1 MMNKNNAT
9 ESFNELYRTIKTLR
23 GPDGC
28 PWDKEQT
35 VFSITANLIE
45 EAHEFSEAAAKHPA
59 SESVKEMREELGDV
73 FLVTTMLGIIAEED
87 RLFSLKDSLQEITEK
102 IIRRHP
108 HVFGES
114 KAADSR
120 EVISQWDKIKS
131 DVEGK
136 PGHSSLET
144 VPKNLPPMIRA
155 EKIQKKAAKT
165 GFDWKNYEGPLC
177 KIREETEE
185 LAELLNDKTSDK
197 ELLTEELGDM
207 LFSVI
212 NLSRHLEIDP
222 SAALQ
227 KSTQKFINRY
237 KEMKAIA
244 EQEGIELSFKN
255 AAKLDKIWKT
265 IKGRL

>member
-1 MMNKNNAT
+1 
-9 ESFNELYRTIKTLR
+9 
-23 GPDGC
+23 
-28 PWDKEQT
+28 
-35 VFSITANLIE
+35 
-45 EAHEFSEAAAKHPA
+45 
-59 SESVKEMREELGDV
+59 
-73 FLVTTMLGIIAEED
+73 
-87 RLFSLKDSLQEITEK
+87 
-102 IIRRHP
+102 
-108 HVFGES
+108 
-114 KAADSR
+114 
-120 EVISQWDKIKS
+120 
-131 DVEGK
+131 
-136 PGHSSLET
+136 
-144 VPKNLPPMIRA
+144 MIRA